1 MGFFACLPSLH
12 VPATTWL
19 PDLPTSKGQ
28 HMSSSG
34 NVYLQPQLGCSRL
47 MVLTTAALGWLESC
61 RFNDAGL
68 ELTFLTLLEQTG
80 KYDNAPSFDLKGLC

>member
-1 MGFFACLPSLH
+1 
-12 VPATTWL
+12 
-19 PDLPTSKGQ
+19 
-28 HMSSSG
+28 
-34 NVYLQPQLGCSRL
+34 

-80 KYDNAPSFDLKGLC
+80 KYDNAPSSDLKGLC